1 MCKLQKIKGKD
12 FTVYYLRLENYVGVT
27 TNLQKRLWKHSSKS
41 GFCIDNDNVDILYV
55 TKDLND
61 AFKAEIYFQKVY
73 KCEKGVRDQT
83 GIKNPYAKK
92 VLDKTTGIV
101 YPTIKIACEVLQYN
115 YINVRSVI
123 KNTNNK
129 YNLIKI

>member
-12 FTVYYLRLENYVGVT
+12 FIVYYLKLENYVGVT

-115 YINVRSVI
+115 YINVRAVI